1 MNSTLLMVR
10 PCCFGYNPQTAVN
23 NAFQT
28 KTDLSPAVVQAK
40 ALTEFD
46 NFVSLLRNHG
56 IEVLVVDDTLDPHT
70 PDSIF
75 PNNWISFHPGQMAI
89 LYPMYAP
96 NRQLERKK
104 TVFQAIEQFAPR
116 IRWID
121 MSPQEKQNKFLEGT
135 GSMVFDREYNRAY
148 ACRSQR
154 THEELFYRVCET
166 LAYDPVLFDA
176 VDNGTPIYHTNV
188 LMCMSRNYVVIC
200 LEAIPEQKDR
210 QLLLDTFT
218 KDNKEVVEITA
229 DQMRHFAGNMLQ
241 VFGTQG
247 EPFLVMSRR
256 AHDALTPRQLDRL
269 TSFNK
274 LIVPSLDTI
283 ETHGGGSARCMLAEV
298 V

>member
-28 KTDLSPAVVQAK
+28 KTDLNPAVVQAK

-104 TVFQAIEQFAPR
+104 NSI
-116 IRWID
+116 
-121 MSPQEKQNKFLEGT
+121 SG
-135 GSMVFDREYNRAY
+135 
-148 ACRSQR
+148 
-154 THEELFYRVCET
+154 H
-166 LAYDPVLFDA
+166 
-176 VDNGTPIYHTNV
+176 
-188 LMCMSRNYVVIC
+188 
-200 LEAIPEQKDR
+200 
-210 QLLLDTFT
+210 
-218 KDNKEVVEITA
+218 
-229 DQMRHFAGNMLQ
+229 
-241 VFGTQG
+241 
-247 EPFLVMSRR
+247 
-256 AHDALTPRQLDRL
+256 
-269 TSFNK
+269 
-274 LIVPSLDTI
+274 
-283 ETHGGGSARCMLAEV
+283 
-298 V
+298 